1 MHFFIWFHDFVN
13 VSFIWRESAY
23 LKNSK
28 TPNLE
33 TWFSLDSDSQYIKVG
48 TLILISHRKQSASIH
63 PNADFVRLYMKSP
76 ESLFAPVI
84 ITRATRGHRLTVN

>member
-48 TLILISHRKQSASIH
+48 TLILISLRKQSASIH
-63 PNADFVRLYMKSP
+63 PNAEFVRLYMKSP
-76 ESLFAPVI
+76 ELLLCSRDNYPS
-84 ITRATRGHRLTVN
+84 H